1 MMTPAARG
9 ADLAM
14 NERFCVRVPATCA
27 NLGCLFD
34 CAALALSL
42 YLDLH
47 ITPRSDGKVSLHYAG
62 VNPERISGDSDNLIS
77 RVIGETLESWGKR
90 RGFDLEI
97 HNQIPVGVGLGSS
110 AAAIVGALVASHWL
124 AGRPLFDEELVTL
137 ASLHEGHPDNV
148 AAAWH
153 GGFTLAV
160 NEGERVLAYSCP
172 VPDDLQLVV
181 VVPNYALATK
191 EARAVL
197 PSQYSRADAIHN
209 LQRATV
215 LAAQFFC
222 GKMDFQ
228 AEFFEDRWHQPYRA
242 ALVPGLTEVLNTKH
256 PDILGI
262 CLSGA
267 GPSILAFVR
276 SNAATI
282 GELIRQTLAQ
292 RSVDAQPYLLAADN
306 RGAKGWSLPA

>member
-47 ITPRSDGKVSLHYAG
+47 ITPRSDGKVSFHYAG
-62 VNPERISGDSDNLIS
+62 VNPERISGDSDNLIA

-97 HNQIPVGVGLGSS
+97 RNQIPVGVGLGSS

-172 VPDDLQLVV
+172 VPEDLQLVV

-242 ALVPGLTEVLNTKH
+242 ALVPGLTEVLSTKH
-256 PDILGI
+256 PDVLGI

-276 SNAATI
+276 ANAATI

-292 RSVDAQPYLLAADN
+292 RGVEAQPYLLAADN
-306 RGAKGWSLPA
+306 QGAKGWSLQA

>member
-1 MMTPAARG
+1 MS
-9 ADLAM
+9 
-14 NERFCVRVPATCA
+14 ERFSVRVPATCA

-47 ITPRSDGKVSLHYAG
+47 ITPRSDGNVSLHYAG
-62 VNPERISGDSDNLIS
+62 VNPERIPGDSNDLVA
-77 RVIGETLESWGKR
+77 RVMGETLESWGKR

-110 AAAIVGALVASHWL
+110 AAAIVGALVACHGL
-124 AGRPLFDEELVTL
+124 VGRPLFDEELVTL
-137 ASLHEGHPDNV
+137 ASLREGHPDNV

-160 NEGERVLAYSCP
+160 NERERVLAYSCP
-172 VPDDLQLVV
+172 VPEDLQLVL

-197 PSQYSRADAIHN
+197 PCQYSRADAIYN

-215 LAAQFFC
+215 LAAQFFS
-222 GKMDFQ
+222 GKTDFQ
-228 AEFFEDRWHQPYRA
+228 PGFFEDRWHQPYRA
-242 ALVPGLTEVLNTKH
+242 ALVPGLTEVLSTKH
-256 PDILGI
+256 PDVLGI

-267 GPSILAFVR
+267 GPSILAFAR

-292 RSVDAQPYLLAADN
+292 RGVEAQPYLLAADN

>member
-1 MMTPAARG
+1 MS
-9 ADLAM
+9 
-14 NERFCVRVPATCA
+14 ERFSVRVPATCA

-47 ITPRSDGKVSLHYAG
+47 ITPRSDGNVSLHYAG
-62 VNPERISGDSDNLIS
+62 VNPERIPGDSNNLVA

-110 AAAIVGALVASHWL
+110 AAAIVGALVACHWL
-124 AGRPLFDEELVTL
+124 VGRPLFDEELVTL
-137 ASLHEGHPDNV
+137 ASLREGHPDNV

-172 VPDDLQLVV
+172 VPEDLQLVL

-197 PSQYSRADAIHN
+197 PSQYSRADAVYN

-215 LAAQFFC
+215 LAAQFFS
-222 GKMDFQ
+222 GKTDFH
-228 AEFFEDRWHQPYRA
+228 AGFFEDRWHQPYRA
-242 ALVPGLTEVLNTKH
+242 ALVPGLTEVLSTKH
-256 PDILGI
+256 PDVLGI

-276 SNAATI
+276 ANAARV

-292 RSVDAQPYLLAADN
+292 RGVEAQPYVLAADN
-306 RGAKGWSLPA
+306 LGAKGWSLPG

>member
-1 MMTPAARG
+1 
-9 ADLAM
+9 M

-47 ITPRSDGKVSLHYAG
+47 ITPRSDGKVSFHYAG
-62 VNPERISGDSDNLIS
+62 VNPERISGDSDNLIA
-77 RVIGETLESWGKR
+77 RVIGDTLESWGKR

-97 HNQIPVGVGLGSS
+97 RNQIPVGVGLGSS

-148 AAAWH
+148 AAAWY

-172 VPDDLQLVV
+172 VPEDLQLVV

-242 ALVPGLTEVLNTKH
+242 ALVPGLTEVLSTKH
-256 PDILGI
+256 PDVLGI

-276 SNAATI
+276 ANAATI

-292 RSVDAQPYLLAADN
+292 RGVEAQPYLLAADN
-306 RGAKGWSLPA
+306 QGAKGWSLQA

>member
-1 MMTPAARG
+1 
-9 ADLAM
+9 M

-47 ITPRSDGKVSLHYAG
+47 ITPRSDGKVSFHYAG
-62 VNPERISGDSDNLIS
+62 VNPERISGDSDNLIA
-77 RVIGETLESWGKR
+77 RVIGDTLESWGKR

-97 HNQIPVGVGLGSS
+97 RNQIPVGVGLGSS

-172 VPDDLQLVV
+172 VPEDLQLVV

-242 ALVPGLTEVLNTKH
+242 ALVPGLTEVLSTKH
-256 PDILGI
+256 PDVLGI

-276 SNAATI
+276 ANAATI

-292 RSVDAQPYLLAADN
+292 RGVEAQPYLLAADN
-306 RGAKGWSLPA
+306 QGAKGWSLQA

>member
-1 MMTPAARG
+1 MG
-9 ADLAM
+9 
-14 NERFCVRVPATCA
+14 ERFCVRVPATCA

-42 YLDLH
+42 HLDLH
-47 ITPRSDGKVSLHYAG
+47 VHPRHDGNVSLHYTG
-62 VNPERISGDSDNLIS
+62 VNPERVAGDSNNLVA
-77 RVIGETLESWGKR
+77 RVIRETLESWGKK

-124 AGRPLFDEELVTL
+124 VGRPLFDEELVTL
-137 ASLHEGHPDNV
+137 ATLHEGHPDNV

-153 GGFTLAV
+153 GGFTVAV
-160 NEGERVLAYSCP
+160 NEGERVIAYSCP
-172 VPDDLQLVV
+172 VPEDLELVL
-181 VVPNYALATK
+181 VVPNYALATE

-197 PSQYSRADAIHN
+197 PTQYSRADAIHN
-209 LQRATV
+209 LQRATA
-215 LAAQFFC
+215 LAAQFFS
-222 GKMDFQ
+222 GKTDFH

-242 ALVPGLTEVLNTKH
+242 PLVPGLADVLSTRH
-256 PDILGI
+256 PDVQGI

-276 SNAATI
+276 ANAATV

-292 RSVDAQPYLLAADN
+292 YSVEAQSYILAADN
-306 RGAKGWSLPA
+306 RGAKGWSLSEQA

>member
-1 MMTPAARG
+1 MT
-9 ADLAM
+9 
-14 NERFCVRVPATCA
+14 ERFSVRVPATCA

-47 ITPRSDGKVSLHYAG
+47 ITPRSDGNVSLHYAG
-62 VNPERISGDSDNLIS
+62 VNPERIAGDSNNLVA
-77 RVIGETLESWGKR
+77 RVIEETLEGWGKR

-97 HNQIPVGVGLGSS
+97 QNQIPVGVGLGSS
-110 AAAIVGALVASHWL
+110 AAAIVGALVACHRL
-124 AGRPLFDEELVTL
+124 VGRPLFDEELVTL
-137 ASLHEGHPDNV
+137 ATLREGHPDNV

-153 GGFTLAV
+153 GGFTLAI
-160 NEGERVLAYSCP
+160 NEDERVLAYSCP
-172 VPDDLQLVV
+172 VPEDLQLVL
-181 VVPNYALATK
+181 VVPNYALATQ

-197 PSQYSRADAIHN
+197 PSQYSRADAIYN

-215 LAAQFFC
+215 LAAQFFS
-222 GKMDFQ
+222 GKTDFHP
-228 AEFFEDRWHQPYRA
+228 EFFEDRWHQPYRA
-242 ALVPGLTEVLNTKH
+242 ALVPGLTEVLSTKH
-256 PDILGI
+256 PDVLGI

-276 SNAATI
+276 DNAATV

-292 RSVDAQPYLLAADN
+292 RGVEAQPYVLAADN
-306 RGAKGWSLPA
+306 LGAKGWSLVPVCGR